1 MKLILTFL
9 ILFAAIVQAQPQD
22 SYEQAK
28 ALFDEGKYEE
38 AIAHLDKIIEQDPD
52 SKNAYLLRGTSYD
65 YIGQYDRALEDYTRA
80 IEIDPQFVA
89 AYNNRGSVYIT
100 LEDYQNGLPDLNKAL
115 ELNPENAN
123 SYYNR
128 AIINTHLAKSAEVIT
143 DAHKYLDVQGCKDP
157 RGQNIMLLGFF
168 AYRELGKFEEAT
180 NFLKRTST
188 LCDSSIW
195 PYPVVQYVLGD
206 LTADALLAKAKNEQQ
221 KADAQTFI
229 IYTHYQEPEGKTP
242 EAIRQLQQVV
252 ELNLRD
258 SVSYVLAKKLLHTFE
273 PIVPP
278 ES

>member
-9 ILFAAIVQAQPQD
+9 FLLAIVIPAQSQD
-22 SYEQAK
+22 LYEQAK

-38 AIAHLDKIIEQDPD
+38 AIAHLDKIIEQDAN

-65 YIGQYDRALEDYTRA
+65 YIGQYDLALEDYTRA
-80 IEIDPQFVA
+80 IQIDPQFVA

-100 LEDYQNGLPDLNKAL
+100 LEQYENGLPDLNKAL

-143 DAHKYLDVQGCKDP
+143 DAHHYLDVQGCKDP
-157 RGQNIMLLGFF
+157 RGQNIILLGFF
-168 AYRELGKFEEAT
+168 AYRELGKFDEAT

-188 LCDSSIW
+188 ICDSSIW
-195 PYPVVQYVLGD
+195 PYPVFKYILGE
-206 LTADALLAKAKNEQQ
+206 LTANELLGQAKNEQQ

-229 IYTHYQEPEGKTP
+229 IYSHYQEPEGKSP
-242 EAIRQLQQVV
+242 EAIQELQKVV

-278 ES
+278 GS

>member
-1 MKLILTFL
+1 MKRTILVF
-9 ILFAAIVQAQPQD
+9 IFVASVAIAQT
-22 SYEQAK
+22 YEEAK
-28 ALFDEGKYEE
+28 QLFDDGKYEE
-38 AIAHLDKIIEQDPD
+38 AIAHLDRIIEQEPE

-65 YIGQYDRALEDYTRA
+65 YIGQYESALEDYTRA
-80 IEIDPQFVA
+80 IEIDPGFVA

-100 LEDYQNGLPDLNKAL
+100 LEQYQEGLPDLNRAL

-128 AIINTHLAKSAEVIT
+128 AIINTHLAKSAEVVT
-143 DAHKYLDVQGCKDP
+143 DAHSYLDVEGCKDP
-157 RGQNIMLLGFF
+157 RGQNVILLGFF
-168 AYRELGKFEEAT
+168 AYRELGKFEEAL

-188 LCDSSIW
+188 LCDASMW
-195 PYPVVQYVLGD
+195 PYPVIQYIQGELAAED
-206 LTADALLAKAKNEQQ
+206 LLAQAKNEQQ

-229 IYTHYQEPEGKTP
+229 IYSHYQEPDGKSP
-242 EAIRQLQQVV
+242 EVIQQLQKVV
-252 ELNLRD
+252 DLNLRD